1 MGNMNELDNVK
12 DVSDFLNS
20 HGITGKNM
28 LSQGCKNEKDL
39 IAMKL
44 LDLERKGY
52 VKFEKG
58 LGYEIIERDYT
69 GLLESDQMILYA
81 INDGIVKLNEEGKI
95 RTKIL
100 NELYRDMLIKNVRDN
115 VKIDTKKL
123 GFDLGMVL
131 FGCGYALTMTILM
144 HSGISGIILAFI
156 FTCIVFLL
164 LGPYIK
170 FEGIKSVYD
179 TIAAKGKY
187 FNLTEMGEKLINKI
201 DALDDYNRLKVNTK
215 HLDRYKK
222 YIKYNNKNN
231 NNNDYNNK

>member
-1 MGNMNELDNVK
+1 MGNMNELDNV
-12 DVSDFLNS
+12 SEFLNS

-58 LGYEIIERDYT
+58 LGYEIIDRDYI
-69 GLLESDQMILYA
+69 GLLESDQMILQA
-81 INDGIVKLNEEGKI
+81 ISDGIVKLNEEGKI
-95 RTKIL
+95 RKMIL
-100 NELYRDMLIKNVRDN
+100 SELYRDMLIEDIRDK
-115 VKIDTKKL
+115 VTIKDDKL
-123 GFDLGMVL
+123 VLDMAFILFD
-131 FGCGYALTMTILM
+131 CGYVSIMTILM
-144 HSGISGIILAFI
+144 LSGLTNLIMVFI
-156 FTCIVFLL
+156 FTCIPLL
-164 LGPYIK
+164 LLAPFMK
-170 FEGIKSVYD
+170 FEGIKSVFEY
-179 TIAAKGKY
+179 IRAKGKY

-215 HLDRYKK
+215 YLDRYKK

>member
-20 HGITGKNM
+20 HGITGKNI

-58 LGYEIIERDYT
+58 LGYEIIDRNYT

-95 RTKIL
+95 RARIL
-100 NELYRDMLIKNVRDN
+100 NELYRDMLIKNVRNN
-115 VKIDTKKL
+115 VKVDTDKL
-123 GFDLGMVL
+123 ELDLVILM
-131 FGCGYALTMTILM
+131 FGCGYFYIMVFLLFLGLSKLVFMI
-144 HSGISGIILAFI
+144 FI
-156 FTCIVFLL
+156 TYIFYLL

-170 FEGIKSVYD
+170 FEGIKSVVD
-179 TIAAKGKY
+179 TIKAKGKY
-187 FNLTEMGEKLINKI
+187 FNLTEMGENLINKI

-222 YIKYNNKNN
+222 YIKYNNNN
-231 NNNDYNNK
+231 NKDNK

>member
-95 RTKIL
+95 RARIL
-100 NELYRDMLIKNVRDN
+100 NELYRDMLIKNVRNN
-115 VKIDTKKL
+115 VKVDTDKL
-123 GFDLGMVL
+123 ALDLVIVM
-131 FGCGYALTMTILM
+131 FGCGYFHIMVFLLFLGLSNLVFMI
-144 HSGISGIILAFI
+144 FI
-156 FTCIVFLL
+156 TYIFYLL

-170 FEGIKSVYD
+170 FEGIKSVID
-179 TIAAKGKY
+179 TIKAKGKY
-187 FNLTEMGEKLINKI
+187 FNLTETGEKLINKI
-201 DALDDYNRLKVNTK
+201 DVLDDYNRLKVNTK

-222 YIKYNNKNN
+222 YIKYNN
-231 NNNDYNNK
+231 NKDNK

>member
-95 RTKIL
+95 RARIL
-100 NELYRDMLIKNVRDN
+100 NELYRDMLIKNVRNN
-115 VKIDTKKL
+115 VKVDTDKL
-123 GFDLGMVL
+123 ALDLVIVM
-131 FGCGYALTMTILM
+131 FGCGYFYIMVFLLFLGLSNLVFMI
-144 HSGISGIILAFI
+144 FI
-156 FTCIVFLL
+156 TYIFYLL

-170 FEGIKSVYD
+170 FEGIKSVVD
-179 TIAAKGKY
+179 TIKAKGKY
-187 FNLTEMGEKLINKI
+187 FNLTETGEKLINKI
-201 DALDDYNRLKVNTK
+201 DVLDDYNRLKVNTK

-222 YIKYNNKNN
+222 YIKYNN
-231 NNNDYNNK
+231 NKDNK

>member
-1 MGNMNELDNVK
+1 MENMNELDNVK

-58 LGYEIIERDYT
+58 LGYEIIDRNYT

-95 RTKIL
+95 RARIL
-100 NELYRDMLIKNVRDN
+100 NELYRDMLIKNVRNN
-115 VKIDTKKL
+115 VKVDTDKL
-123 GFDLGMVL
+123 ELDLVILM
-131 FGCGYALTMTILM
+131 FGCGYFYIMVFLLFLGLSKLVFMI
-144 HSGISGIILAFI
+144 FI
-156 FTCIVFLL
+156 TYIFYLL

-170 FEGIKSVYD
+170 FEGIKSVVD
-179 TIAAKGKY
+179 TIKAKGKY
-187 FNLTEMGEKLINKI
+187 FNLTEMGENLINKI

-222 YIKYNNKNN
+222 YIKYNNNN
-231 NNNDYNNK
+231 NKDNK

>member
-58 LGYEIIERDYT
+58 LGYEIIDRNYT

-95 RTKIL
+95 RARIL
-100 NELYRDMLIKNVRDN
+100 NELYRIEIEEDTRSFKESIRVEVKSNTEPVNSIKEKTETVFYRAICEKVEN
-115 VKIDTKKL
+115 IDIFSSKL
-123 GFDLGMVL
+123 GGIPYWDLNRKFPTDSKGNKL
-131 FGCGYALTMTILM
+131 AL
-144 HSGISGIILAFI
+144 LAQINFEKE
-156 FTCIVFLL
+156 
-164 LGPYIK
+164 K
-170 FEGIKSVYD
+170 FEDEKMPKTGIVQIFVATDD
-179 TIAAKGKY
+179 TNGLNFEAQDVQKDWKIIY
-187 FNLTEMGEKLINKI
+187 HEKIN
-201 DALDDYNRLKVNTK
+201 
-215 HLDRYKK
+215 
-222 YIKYNNKNN
+222 
-231 NNNDYNNK
+231 

>member
-20 HGITGKNM
+20 HGITGKNI

-58 LGYEIIERDYT
+58 LGYEIIDRNYT
-69 GLLESDQMILYA
+69 GLLESDQMILCA
-81 INDGIVKLNEEGKI
+81 INDGIVKLDEEGKI
-95 RTKIL
+95 KTKIL

-115 VKIDTKKL
+115 VKIDADKL
-123 GFDLGMVL
+123 GIDFGMIL
-131 FGCGYALTMTILM
+131 FGCGYFYTM
-144 HSGISGIILAFI
+144 
-156 FTCIVFLL
+156 VLL
-164 LGPYIK
+164 LFSGLYNLILVPFISYIFYVLLKPHMK
-170 FEGIKSVYD
+170 FEGIKSVYEVI
-179 TIAAKGKY
+179 TSRGKY
-187 FNLTEMGEKLINKI
+187 FNLTEMGENLINKI

-222 YIKYNNKNN
+222 YIKYNNNN
-231 NNNDYNNK
+231 NKDNK

>member
-1 MGNMNELDNVK
+1 MKNIGELDNVV
-12 DVSDFLNS
+12 DASDFLNS

-58 LGYEIIERDYT
+58 LGYEIIDRNYT

-95 RTKIL
+95 RARIL
-100 NELYRDMLIKNVRDN
+100 NELYRDMLIKNVRNN
-115 VKIDTKKL
+115 VKVDTDKL
-123 GFDLGMVL
+123 ELDLVILM
-131 FGCGYALTMTILM
+131 FGCGYFYIMVFLLFLGLSKLVFMI
-144 HSGISGIILAFI
+144 FI
-156 FTCIVFLL
+156 TYIFYLL

-170 FEGIKSVYD
+170 FEGIKSVVD
-179 TIAAKGKY
+179 TIKAKGKY
-187 FNLTEMGEKLINKI
+187 FNLTEMGENLINKI

-222 YIKYNNKNN
+222 YIKYNNNN
-231 NNNDYNNK
+231 NKDNK

>member
-58 LGYEIIERDYT
+58 LGYEIIDRNYT

-95 RTKIL
+95 RARIL
-100 NELYRDMLIKNVRDN
+100 NELYRDMLIKNVRNN
-115 VKIDTKKL
+115 VKVDTDKL
-123 GFDLGMVL
+123 ALDLVILM
-131 FGCGYALTMTILM
+131 FGCGYFYIMVFLLFLGLSKLVFMI
-144 HSGISGIILAFI
+144 FI
-156 FTCIVFLL
+156 TYIFYLL

-170 FEGIKSVYD
+170 FEGIKSVVD
-179 TIAAKGKY
+179 TIKAKGKY
-187 FNLTEMGEKLINKI
+187 FNLTEMGENLINKI

-222 YIKYNNKNN
+222 YIKYNNNN
-231 NNNDYNNK
+231 NKDNK